1 MGIKKE
7 HNIVRYCTETNH
19 ICIHIYIY
27 VYVVVYVYIIIYQ
40 AQQNRNI
47 QSQKNTDS
55 LINNTLII

>member
-19 ICIHIYIY
+19 ICIHIYICICG
-27 VYVVVYVYIIIYQ
+27 VYVYIIIYQ